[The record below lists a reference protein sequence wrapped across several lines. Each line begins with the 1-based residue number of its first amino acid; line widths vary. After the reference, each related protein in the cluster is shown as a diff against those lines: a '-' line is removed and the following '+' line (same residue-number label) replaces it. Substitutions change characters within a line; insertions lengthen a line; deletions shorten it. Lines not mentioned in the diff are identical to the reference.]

1 MDEKTLDAE
10 NEIQISADLK
20 KLPESLQKG
29 ETPIDLKLFYI
40 GEDQHFKNRL
50 EMQDL
55 DSSKEKFANLLS
67 VPELA
72 GITKEK
78 KISIYLETG
87 IIYLANKFSHATR
100 LWQETFENKINLWWK
115 LQFLLF
121 WISNIKKCGR
131 WQ

>member
-1 MDEKTLDAE
+1 
-10 NEIQISADLK
+10 
-20 KLPESLQKG
+20 
-29 ETPIDLKLFYI
+29 
-40 GEDQHFKNRL
+40 
-50 EMQDL
+50 MQDL

-72 GITKEK
+72 RITKEK
-78 KISIYLETG
+78 KISIHLETG